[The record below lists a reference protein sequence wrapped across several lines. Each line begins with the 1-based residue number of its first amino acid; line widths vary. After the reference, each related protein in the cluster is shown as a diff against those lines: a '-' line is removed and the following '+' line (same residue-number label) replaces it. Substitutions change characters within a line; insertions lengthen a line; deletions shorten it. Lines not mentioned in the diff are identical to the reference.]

1 MLLILFGLSQVVLF
15 LLFIL
20 KPWKTDKE
28 WEQEVWSVFGSMI
41 FYLASLTCDAL
52 FKLYFS
58 VVLLVC
64 IYQYK
69 SVMKFRRLSDEQ
81 SVDVRP
87 KMIVPVLISVVV

>member
-1 MLLILFGLSQVVLF
+1 MLLILFGLSQVVQF
-15 LLFIL
+15 LLFML
-20 KPWKTDKE
+20 KPWQTDAD
-28 WEQEVWSVFGSMI
+28 WEEEVDSVFGTMI
-41 FYLASLTCDAL
+41 FYLASIIFDAL

-69 SVMKFRRLSDEQ
+69 SAMKFRRLSVEQ

-87 KMIVPVLISVVV
+87 KMIVPVLISAVV

>member
-1 MLLILFGLSQVVLF
+1 MLFILFGLSQVVQF
-15 LLFIL
+15 LIFML
-20 KPWKTDKE
+20 KPWKTAAE
-28 WEQEVWSVFGSMI
+28 WEQEVDSVFGTMI
-41 FYLASLTCDAL
+41 FYLATIIFDAL

-64 IYQYK
+64 IYQYR
-69 SVMKFRRLSDEQ
+69 SAMKFRRLSDQQ